1 MRLKTFIATYVLF
14 LSILFISLGVVSVY
28 LTNSQTD
35 MLKDRSIGEYH
46 SIAAM
51 LSKDIAVLYSGSG
64 GFAGE
69 SGGNAGENGSNAGEN
84 GSNAGESGG
93 NAGENGGD
101 AGENGSNAGESGG
114 NAGESGG
121 NAGDSVVGAG
131 IDGIGADFA
140 NPVKTLVNGYI
151 QYYRKYNIEIAVT
164 DSSLPEYKYIG
175 SDSVDAEISF
185 IQRDQGHFIH
195 ITGRLPAPSDIYQ
208 LDYYLDITKNVTDMR
223 NIQNTLL
230 IFAAAFSVFTAI
242 ALYFILSYI
251 FKPLGIV
258 AGASTKIADGQYS
271 ERLNVKGKN
280 ELSSMASS
288 FNRMAEEIEKQIT
301 VLEDEALGKQQ
312 FADNLAH
319 EIRTPLT
326 SIYGYAEYMQKTSL
340 CEEEIID
347 SAQHIIDEAGY
358 MNKIADSLLELATL
372 RNYTPIKSKLS
383 ITRLFNEINRSME
396 KSLRVK
402 NIRLMYRCECEDE
415 ILEGQEDL
423 LRSLLM
429 NLCSN
434 ALKSCSPYE
443 GVIHLD
449 AKEQEGEI
457 IISVED
463 NGCGIPE
470 DKIAKVT
477 EPFYRVDKARSREEG
492 GVGLG
497 LTLCKQIAEAHGAKM
512 FIDSVAGMGTTVK
525 IIFTRPKYGRI
536 GSTS

>member
-46 SIAAM
+46 SIAAT
-51 LSKDIAVLYSGSG
+51 LSKDIAVLIGRSG
-64 GFAGE
+64 GIASESGGYTDDNGGFTGENGGYTDENSGNAGE
-69 SGGNAGENGSNAGEN
+69 SGGYTDENN
-84 GSNAGESGG
+84 G
-93 NAGENGGD
+93 NAGENGGYAD
-101 AGENGSNAGESGG
+101 DNSG

-121 NAGDSVVGAG
+121 YTGSSGSYAG

-151 QYYRKYNIEIAVT
+151 QYYRKYNIEIAVSIFT
-164 DSSLPEYKYIG
+164 SQEYSGNGYA
-175 SDSVDAEISF
+175 DAEISF
-185 IQRDQGHFIH
+185 TQREQGHFIH
-195 ITGRLPAPSDIYQ
+195 IIGRLPAPSDLYR
-208 LDYYLDITKNVTDMR
+208 LDYYLDITKNVMDMR

-230 IFAAAFSVFTAI
+230 IFAAAFSVFTAF

-271 ERLNVKGKN
+271 ERLKVKGKN

-347 SAQHIIDEAGY
+347 SAQHIMDEAGH

-372 RNYTPIKSKLS
+372 RNYTPIKSKIS
-383 ITRLFNEINRSME
+383 ITRLFGEIYRSME
-396 KSLRVK
+396 KSLHEK
-402 NIRLMYRCECEDE
+402 NVRFMYRNECEDE
-415 ILEGQEDL
+415 ILDGQEDL

-443 GVIHLD
+443 GVIHLK
-449 AKEQEGEI
+449 AKEQEEEI
-457 IISVED
+457 IISVKD

-470 DKIAKVT
+470 DKIAKVA

-492 GVGLG
+492 GAGLG

-512 FIDSVAGMGTTVK
+512 VIESAVGMGTRVK
-525 IIFTRPKYGRI
+525 IIFTSP
-536 GSTS
+536 